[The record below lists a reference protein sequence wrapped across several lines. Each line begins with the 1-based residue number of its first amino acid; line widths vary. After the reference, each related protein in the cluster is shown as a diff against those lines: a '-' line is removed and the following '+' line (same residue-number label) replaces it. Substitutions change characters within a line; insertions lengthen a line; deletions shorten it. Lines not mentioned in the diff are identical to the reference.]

1 MKIFLNLLIIVLIL
15 AVGIRADL
23 RYRGNA
29 VHPATSEPVCGYV
42 NSQGE
47 RVFLKY
53 FPLSKKGEDYVDFE
67 SSGKCVKRAYCTE
80 NYETKVENCSDYNV
94 HCENLSHY
102 HGVFPAC
109 CTKC

>member
-1 MKIFLNLLIIVLIL
+1 KSLITFSLVIIVVCLGVFI
-15 AVGIRADL
+15 GQTS
-23 RYRGNA
+23 
-29 VHPATSEPVCGYV
+29 ATTEPVCGYI

-67 SSGKCVKRAYCTE
+67 SSGKCVRRAYCTE
-80 NYETKVENCSDYNV
+80 NYETKVENCSEYNV